1 MGMSERQRAVLNRDE
16 QELHAMLDGMD
27 DWYALLGDDCRPV
40 FANAAMTRGF
50 GCGGGCVG
58 CCLDCPAQCCATQ
71 SDAVVV
77 EMAGRLYRQSLS
89 RKGGRTLASWQDI
102 TREQRVGEALKRQ
115 YERMRRDILRAQSIQ
130 SSLLPQELA
139 RAERY
144 RFDSLYRPCE
154 EMSGDIYDIFRIG
167 RDNIAF
173 YIADVAGHGVTAA
186 MLTVFFSTTVRVEMH
201 PTDMPGDVLTRV
213 QRRFSQLRLEEQHYI
228 TAFLARLELSTG
240 KLYWTN
246 AGHICPPVLCEGD
259 TVSTLEMPGMPICRW
274 FEQAQYST
282 AEGELPP
289 GARLVLYSDGL
300 ESLWQCCD
308 KPDLVATI
316 GTILSQGGEDC
327 LRGIWRAAGEGI
339 GDGESH
345 DDTTLLLIE
354 RLTDQ
359 SRNEEG

>member
-1 MGMSERQRAVLNRDE
+1 MVRS
-16 QELHAMLDGMD
+16 
-27 DWYALLGDDCRPV
+27 
-40 FANAAMTRGF
+40 F
-50 GCGGGCVG
+50 GCGGGCSD
-58 CCLDCPAQCCATQ
+58 CFLDCPAQRAAQ
-71 SDAVVV
+71 SDAAVV
-77 EMAGRLYRQSLS
+77 EIAGRLYRQTLS
-89 RKGGRTLASWQDI
+89 RHDEVALACWQDI
-102 TREQRVGEALKRQ
+102 TREQRVGQTLKRQ

-139 RAERY
+139 RAEGY

-213 QRRFSQLRLEEQHYI
+213 QRRFSQLHLEEQHYI

-240 KLYWTN
+240 RLFWTN
-246 AGHICPPVLCEGD
+246 AGHICPPVLCDSYGYS
-259 TVSTLEMPGMPICRW
+259 TTLEMPGMPICRW
-274 FEQAQYST
+274 FEQAQYGTSDGML
-282 AEGELPP
+282 EP

-300 ESLWQCCD
+300 EALWQGTG
-308 KPDLVATI
+308 KADLVSTV
-316 GTILSQGGEDC
+316 GGILARGGEDC
-327 LRGIWRAAGEGI
+327 LRDIWRTAGEGL
-339 GDGESH
+339 GDSESR

-354 RLTDQ
+354 HLTNQ

>member
-1 MGMSERQRAVLNRDE
+1 MSEWQQTILPRGDHQ
-16 QELHAMLDGMD
+16 LHAMLDGMD
-27 DWYALLGDDCRPV
+27 DWYALLSEQGRPV
-40 FANAAMTRGF
+40 FANAAMARSF
-50 GCGGGCVG
+50 GCGGGCQE
-58 CCLDCPAQCCATQ
+58 CCLDCPAQQASMQ

-77 EMAGRLYRQSLS
+77 EIAGRLYRQSLS
-89 RKGGRTLASWQDI
+89 RQGLLTLACWQDV

-139 RAERY
+139 RAEGY

-154 EMSGDIYDIFRIG
+154 EMSGDIFDIFRIG

-213 QRRFSQLRLEEQHYI
+213 QRRFTQLHLEEQHYI

-240 KLYWTN
+240 RLYWTN
-246 AGHICPPVLCEGD
+246 AGHICPPVLRDGD
-259 TVSTLEMPGMPICRW
+259 GAVKTLEMPGMPICRW
-274 FEQAQYST
+274 FEQAEYAT
-282 AEGELPP
+282 CEGALNP

-300 ESLWQCCD
+300 ESLWQCSD
-308 KPDLVATI
+308 KPDMVDAI
-316 GTILSQGGEDC
+316 GGILAQGGEDS
-327 LRGIWRAAGEGI
+327 LRGIWRTAGQGI
-339 GDGESH
+339 GDGESR

-354 RLTDQ
+354 RLTELT
-359 SRNEEG
+359 RNEDV